1 MEGMIFA
8 AGLGTR
14 LRPLTDRKPKAL
26 AEVGGKTLLEGVLGR
41 MREAGIGRIVVN
53 VHHFAEQVEEF
64 LQREGWLADGVMVS
78 DEREELLDTGGGLL
92 KARGLFT
99 PGEAV
104 MVHNVDIYTEMDLRA
119 LAKTHGEGFAT
130 LAVRGAAPGRGL
142 RFGADGRLKGWE
154 NSMTGERKVV
164 GEGFEEAGRYG
175 FCGVQVVSS
184 EFLSGMKGR
193 GRFSII
199 DEYLVQAAE
208 HEVRMFFYGGRFL
221 DLGTVEAVREAEGW
235 MTQGV

>member
-64 LQREGWLADGVMVS
+64 LQREGWLADGVVVS

-92 KARGLFT
+92 KARELFT

-130 LAVRGAAPGRGL
+130 LAVRGAASGRGL

-164 GEGFEEAGRYG
+164 GDGFEEAGRYG

>member
-1 MEGMIFA
+1 MEGMIVA
-8 AGLGTR
+8 AGLGKR

-26 AEVGGKTLLEGVLGR
+26 AEVGGKTVLEGVLGRLRGAGVGGGPRPPPAPPRPPPAPADAGGPTPPDRPLGR

-64 LQREGWLADGVMVS
+64 LQREGWLADGVVVS

-99 PGEAV
+99 PGETV

-142 RFGADGRLKGWE
+142 RFGADGRLKGWA
-154 NSMTGERKVV
+154 NSMTGERKVGRQV
-164 GEGFEEAGRYG
+164 FE
-175 FCGVQVVSS
+175 
-184 EFLSGMKGR
+184 
-193 GRFSII
+193 
-199 DEYLVQAAE
+199 
-208 HEVRMFFYGGRFL
+208 
-221 DLGTVEAVREAEGW
+221 
-235 MTQGV
+235 